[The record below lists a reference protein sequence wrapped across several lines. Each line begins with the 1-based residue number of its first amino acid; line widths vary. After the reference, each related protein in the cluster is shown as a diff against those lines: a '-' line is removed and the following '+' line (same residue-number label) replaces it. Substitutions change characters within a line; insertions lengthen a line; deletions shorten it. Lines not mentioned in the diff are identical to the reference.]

1 MLVKYFMS
9 DDLVTVSTETTVS
22 ESIEL
27 MKRHAIHRL
36 PVVSNDQLVGLLTE
50 GTIQAAL
57 PSKATSLSV
66 YEVNYLLTKTR
77 VKDVMIK
84 QVTTISGE
92 SLIEKAILKMRQE
105 HIGVLPVCDDH
116 RLVGILT
123 TSDVFDSYL
132 DMTGFLQKGVRMVI
146 RVNEDHQGVLAE
158 ITNLLA
164 KHHVNIVQVV
174 VYRETGKP
182 EIVFQ
187 LSDISKEEVMSVF
200 HHSRFEIHQ
209 LIET

>member
-1 MLVKYFMS
+1 
-9 DDLVTVSTETTVS
+9 
-22 ESIEL
+22 
-27 MKRHAIHRL
+27 
-36 PVVSNDQLVGLLTE
+36 
-50 GTIQAAL
+50 
-57 PSKATSLSV
+57 
-66 YEVNYLLTKTR
+66 
-77 VKDVMIK
+77 
-84 QVTTISGE
+84 
-92 SLIEKAILKMRQE
+92 
-105 HIGVLPVCDDH
+105 
-116 RLVGILT
+116 
-123 TSDVFDSYL
+123 
-132 DMTGFLQKGVRMVI
+132 MVI

-200 HHSRFEIHQ
+200 HHSPFEIHQ

>member
-9 DDLVTVSTETTVS
+9 DDLVTVSPETTVS

-36 PVVSNDQLVGLLTE
+36 PVVFNDQLVGLLTE

-84 QVTTISGE
+84 HVTTISGE
-92 SLIEKAILKMRQE
+92 SLIEEAILKMRQD
-105 HIGVLPVCDDH
+105 HIGVLPVCDEH

-132 DMTGFLQKGVRMVI
+132 DMTGFLQKGVRMII
-146 RVNEDHQGVLAE
+146 RVNEDHQGVLGE

-187 LSDISKEEVMSVF
+187 LSNISKEEVMSVF